1 MNSPQLELASALRER
16 LEIISDPAS
25 RQAPERH
32 LARLQSISHKI
43 DALAKKLPQPVDP
56 QLAHYL
62 ARCSYD
68 KALAVLEAKLQRLP
82 PP

>member
-1 MNSPQLELASALRER
+1 MNSAQLELASALRER
-16 LEIISDPAS
+16 LEIISDAAS
-25 RQAPERH
+25 RLNPERH

-43 DALAKKLPQPVDP
+43 DALARNLPKPIDP

-68 KALAVLEAKLQRLP
+68 KALAALEAKR
-82 PP
+82 